1 MYFTTSLGL
10 MRLIR
15 NSKFCIKW
23 VSYNNRKNVFI
34 ANQLGQILITNKKKI
49 PTNLIKFQARFG
61 THLERGRVMY
71 KVQIPPPI

>member
-34 ANQLGQILITNKKKI
+34 ANQLGQILTTNKKKNSHQLDQI
-49 PTNLIKFQARFG
+49 SGKIWNSFR
-61 THLERGRVMY
+61 ERAGDV
-71 KVQIPPPI
+71 